1 MYLQIDRWDVMNLR
15 DDEVLR
21 SASECQAYTLLR
33 VTPCTQPY
41 FCHTKDGTLILNK
54 ALGKVDTARVTAPQQ
69 CI

>member
-1 MYLQIDRWDVMNLR
+1 MNLR

-21 SASECQAYTLLR
+21 SASECQSYTLLR
-33 VTPCTQPY
+33 VTPCTQLY